1 MPSGIYKRNN
11 LCLRGHDKNIVGRDL
26 QGHCLVCKHARIKE
40 YYLQNKERMLADDLR
55 YQNTRYRVDPLFR
68 LKRSL
73 RGRLAHAIKRNY
85 KVGSAVKDLGCSIE
99 FFKNYIESKFYG
111 SMTWSNWGEV
121 WELDHI
127 KELHTFDLTDRDQF
141 LKACNYMNLQP
152 LTIEDHKK
160 KTRGDNNE
168 NNAAKPS
175 K

>member
-1 MPSGIYKRNN
+1 
-11 LCLRGHDKNIVGRDL
+11 L
-26 QGHCLVCKHARIKE
+26 
-40 YYLQNKERMLADDLR
+40 
-55 YQNTRYRVDPLFR
+55 
-68 LKRSL
+68 
-73 RGRLAHAIKRNY
+73 
-85 KVGSAVKDLGCSIE
+85 
-99 FFKNYIESKFYG
+99 
-111 SMTWSNWGEV
+111 SNWGEV